1 MAQIPRA
8 LLQRWLVQAE
18 RWWCMTN
25 NRYLKRWDNSVQNNY
40 GKPSIALVKGKGI
53 VVTDADGKSYLDFLG
68 GIATSVLGHAHPAI
82 VKAVTK
88 QVSTLSHVSN
98 FYAHP
103 NAIELAE
110 KLVGMTGDESA
121 KVFFCQS
128 GAEANEAALKLSR
141 RTGKVRVVAAQGAF
155 HGRTMGA
162 LSLTGQPSKR
172 EPFLPLIK
180 GVKHVP
186 YGDIDAM
193 RKAVTKKTAMVII
206 EPIMGEAGVIV
217 PPADYLQELRLLCDK
232 SGALLVIDAVQT
244 GMGRTGDWFG
254 YEYSGITPDVITL
267 AKGLGG
273 GLPLGAMIA
282 LGKAADLFQ
291 PGDHGSTFGGN
302 PVTTSAGLA
311 AIKFIEAQ
319 EILSKVEKQG
329 AHLMQELA
337 LIPGVKEVRG
347 AGLLLG
353 IELDSIKVAVFADAM
368 RDAGVLVNAA
378 NPTTIRIA
386 PALIVSDAQINRFIT
401 IFRKVIADVK

>member
-1 MAQIPRA
+1 
-8 LLQRWLVQAE
+8 
-18 RWWCMTN
+18 MTN
-25 NRYLKRWDNSVQNNY
+25 KTMINRWKSSVQNNY
-40 GKPSIALVKGKGI
+40 GTPSIALVKGKGL
-53 VVTDADGKSYLDFLG
+53 VVTDADGKQYLDFLG
-68 GIATSVLGHAHPAI
+68 GIATNILGHAHPAI

-98 FYAHP
+98 FYVHP
-103 NAIELAE
+103 HAVELAE
-110 KLVGMTGDESA
+110 KLAAMTGDKSA

-141 RTGKVRVVAAQGAF
+141 RTGKVRIVAAQGAF

-162 LSLTGQPSKR
+162 LSLTGQPAKR
-172 EPFLPLIK
+172 EPFLPLVK

-186 YGDIDAM
+186 FGDIEAM

-217 PPADYLQELRLLCDK
+217 PPADYLRELRALCDAK
-232 SGALLVIDAVQT
+232 GALLVIDAVQT

-302 PVTTSAGLA
+302 PVTTAAGLA
-311 AIKFIEAQ
+311 AIKFIETQ
-319 EILSKVEKQG
+319 KILKKVEKQG
-329 AHLMQELA
+329 VYLMQELA
-337 LIPGVKEVRG
+337 VIPGVAEVRG

-353 IELDSIKVAVFADAM
+353 IELETKKASDVAVALQNE
-368 RDAGVLVNAA
+368 GVLVNAA
-378 NPTTIRIA
+378 NPTTIRLA
-386 PALIVSDAQINRFIT
+386 PALIVTDAQLKKFVS
-401 IFRKVIADVK
+401 IFKKVMSDGK

>member
-1 MAQIPRA
+1 
-8 LLQRWLVQAE
+8 
-18 RWWCMTN
+18 MTN
-25 NRYLKRWDNSVQNNY
+25 KKYSDRWDASLQNNY
-40 GKPSIALVKGKGI
+40 GKPAITLVKGKGI
-53 VVTDADGKSYLDFLG
+53 VVTDADGKTYLDFLG
-68 GIATSVLGHAHPAI
+68 GIATNILGHAHPAI

-88 QVSTLSHVSN
+88 QVSILSHVSN

-110 KLVGMTGDESA
+110 KLVSMTGDKNA

-186 YGDIDAM
+186 YGDINAM
-193 RKAVTKKTAMVII
+193 RKAVSKKTAMVII

-217 PPADYLQELRLLCDK
+217 PPADYLQQLRELCDK
-232 SGALLVIDAVQT
+232 NGSLLVIDAVQT

-302 PVTTSAGLA
+302 PVTTAAGLA

-353 IELDSIKVAVFADAM
+353 IELESLKASDVADAM
-368 RDAGVLVNAA
+368 RAAGVLVNAA
-378 NPTTIRIA
+378 NATTIRIA
-386 PALIVSDAQINRFIT
+386 PALVVTDAQINKFISL
-401 IFRKVIADVK
+401 FRKVVADAK

>member
-1 MAQIPRA
+1 
-8 LLQRWLVQAE
+8 
-18 RWWCMTN
+18 MTN
-25 NRYLKRWDNSVQNNY
+25 KKYLKRWDSSLQNNY

-53 VVTDADGKSYLDFLG
+53 VVTDADGKTYLDFLG
-68 GIATSVLGHAHPAI
+68 GIATSILGHAHPAI

-88 QVSTLSHVSN
+88 QISTLSHVSN

-110 KLVGMTGDESA
+110 KLAAMTGDKNA

-193 RKAVTKKTAMVII
+193 RKAISKKTAMVII
-206 EPIMGEAGVIV
+206 EPIMGEAGVVV
-217 PPADYLQELRLLCDK
+217 PPPDYLQELRRLCDK
-232 SGALLVIDAVQT
+232 NGSLLVIDAVQT

-291 PGDHGSTFGGN
+291 AGDHGSTFGGN
-302 PVTTSAGLA
+302 PVTTAAGLA
-311 AIKFIEAQ
+311 AIKFIETQ
-319 EILSKVEKQG
+319 DILQKVEEQG
-329 AHLMQELA
+329 LYLMQELA

-347 AGLLLG
+347 AGLLIG
-353 IELDSIKVAVFADAM
+353 IELESLKASEVSDAM
-368 RDAGVLVNAA
+368 REAGVLVNAA
-378 NPTTIRIA
+378 NGTTIRIA
-386 PALIVSDAQINRFIT
+386 PALIVTDAQINKFIAT
-401 IFRKVIADVK
+401 FRKVITDAK

>member
-1 MAQIPRA
+1 
-8 LLQRWLVQAE
+8 
-18 RWWCMTN
+18 
-25 NRYLKRWDNSVQNNY
+25 
-40 GKPSIALVKGKGI
+40 
-53 VVTDADGKSYLDFLG
+53 
-68 GIATSVLGHAHPAI
+68 
-82 VKAVTK
+82 
-88 QVSTLSHVSN
+88 LSHVSN

-110 KLVGMTGDESA
+110 KLTALTGDKSA

-141 RTGKVRVVAAQGAF
+141 RTGKMRVVAAQGAF

-186 YGDIDAM
+186 FGEIDAM
-193 RKAVTKKTAMVII
+193 RRAVNKKTAMVII

-217 PPADYLQELRLLCDK
+217 PPADYLQELRKLCDQN
-232 SGALLVIDAVQT
+232 GTLLVIDAVQT

-254 YEYSGITPDVITL
+254 YEYSGITPDVITV

-282 LGKAADLFQ
+282 LGKAAELFQ

-302 PVTTSAGLA
+302 PVTTAAGLA
-311 AIKFIEAQ
+311 AIEFIESKD
-319 EILSKVEKQG
+319 ILSKVEKQG
-329 AHLMQELA
+329 AHLIQELA

-353 IELDSIKVAVFADAM
+353 IELEALNASEVSDAM
-368 RDAGVLVNAA
+368 LAAGVLVNAA
-378 NPTTIRIA
+378 NATTIRIA
-386 PALIVSDAQINRFIT
+386 PALIVSDAQINKFIS
-401 IFRKVIADVK
+401 IFRKVLADGK

>member
-1 MAQIPRA
+1 MSNANY
-8 LLQRWLVQAE
+8 LDRWSA
-18 RWWCMTN
+18 
-25 NRYLKRWDNSVQNNY
+25 SIQNNY
-40 GKPSIALVKGKGI
+40 GKPSITLAKGKG
-53 VVTDADGKSYLDFLG
+53 VLVTDVDGKTYLDFLG
-68 GIATSVLGHAHPAI
+68 GIATSILGHAHPAI
-82 VKAVTK
+82 VKSVSK
-88 QVSTLSHVSN
+88 QISTLSHISN

-103 NAIELAE
+103 NAIALAE
-110 KLVGMTGDESA
+110 TLAKMTGEKNA

-128 GAEANEAALKLSR
+128 GAEANEAAFKLSR
-141 RTGKVRVVAAQGAF
+141 RSGKVRVVAAQGAF

-193 RKAVTKKTAMVII
+193 RKAVSKKTAMVII

-217 PPADYLQELRLLCDK
+217 PPQDYLQQLRYICDK
-232 SGALLVIDAVQT
+232 NGALLVIDAVQT

-291 PGDHGSTFGGN
+291 SGDHGSTFGGN
-302 PVTTSAGLA
+302 PVTTA
-311 AIKFIEAQ
+311 AALSVISFIEENQ
-319 EILSKVEKQG
+319 ILSKVQKQG
-329 AHLMQELA
+329 NYLMQEIA

-347 AGLLLG
+347 AGLLIG
-353 IELDSIKVAVFADAM
+353 IEFDSLKAPDIAAAM
-368 RDAGVLVNAA
+368 QTAGVLVNAA

-386 PALIVSDAQINRFIT
+386 PALIVSDAQINKFIS
-401 IFRKVIADVK
+401 IFKKVILNGK

>member
-1 MAQIPRA
+1 MSNKKF
-8 LLQRWLVQAE
+8 L
-18 RWWCMTN
+18 T
-25 NRYLKRWDNSVQNNY
+25 RWDASLQNNY
-40 GKPSIALVKGKGI
+40 GKPAITLVKGKGI
-53 VVTDADGKSYLDFLG
+53 VVTDADGKTYLDFLG
-68 GIATSVLGHAHPAI
+68 GIATSILGHAHPAI

-88 QVSTLSHVSN
+88 QVSVLSHVSN

-103 NAIELAE
+103 NAIALAE
-110 KLVGMTGDESA
+110 KLTKMTGDKNA

-186 YGDIDAM
+186 YGDINAM
-193 RKAVTKKTAMVII
+193 RKAITKKTAMVII

-217 PPADYLQELRLLCDK
+217 PPAEYLQQLRELCDK
-232 SGALLVIDAVQT
+232 NGSLLVIDAVQT

-302 PVTTSAGLA
+302 PVTTAAGIATIEFVESKKILA
-311 AIKFIEAQ
+311 
-319 EILSKVEKQG
+319 KVEKQG

-353 IELDSIKVAVFADAM
+353 IELESLKASDVSDAM
-368 RDAGVLVNAA
+368 RKAGVLVNAA
-378 NPTTIRIA
+378 NATTIRIA
-386 PALIVSDAQINRFIT
+386 PALIVTDAQINKFISL
-401 IFRKVIADVK
+401 FRKVIADGK

>member
-1 MAQIPRA
+1 
-8 LLQRWLVQAE
+8 
-18 RWWCMTN
+18 MTN
-25 NRYLKRWDNSVQNNY
+25 KKYVNRWQRSLQNNY
-40 GKPSIALVKGKGI
+40 GQPTIALVKGKGLL
-53 VVTDADGKSYLDFLG
+53 VTDADGKIYMDFLG
-68 GIATSVLGHAHPAI
+68 GIATNILGHAHPAI

-88 QVSTLSHVSN
+88 QVSLLSHVSN
-98 FYAHP
+98 FHAHP

-110 KLVGMTGDESA
+110 KLTALTGDKSA

-172 EPFLPLIK
+172 EPFFPLIK

-186 YGDIDAM
+186 FGDIDAM
-193 RKAVTKKTAMVII
+193 RKAVNKKTAMVII

-217 PPADYLQELRLLCDK
+217 PPAGYLQELRKLCDK
-232 SGALLVIDAVQT
+232 NGALLVIDAVQT

-254 YEYSGITPDVITL
+254 YEYSGITPDVITV

-282 LGKAADLFQ
+282 LGKAAELFL

-302 PVTTSAGLA
+302 PVTTAAGLA
-311 AIKFIEAQ
+311 AIEFIESKD
-319 EILSKVEKQG
+319 ILSKVEKQG
-329 AHLMQELA
+329 VHLIQELA

-353 IELDSIKVAVFADAM
+353 IDLESLKAPEVSDAM
-368 RDAGVLVNAA
+368 RAAGVLVNAA
-378 NPTTIRIA
+378 NATTIRIA
-386 PALIVSDAQINRFIT
+386 PALIVSDAQINKFIS
-401 IFRKVIADVK
+401 IFRKVLADGK

>member
-1 MAQIPRA
+1 
-8 LLQRWLVQAE
+8 
-18 RWWCMTN
+18 MTN
-25 NRYLKRWDNSVQNNY
+25 KKMLNRWNSVVQNNY
-40 GKPSIALVKGKGI
+40 GTPSIALVKGKGI
-53 VVTDADGKSYLDFLG
+53 VVTDVDGKQYLDFLG
-68 GIATSVLGHAHPAI
+68 GIATSILGHAHPAI

-110 KLVGMTGDESA
+110 KLTSMTGDKNA

-141 RTGKVRVVAAQGAF
+141 RTGKVRVVATQGAF

-172 EPFLPLIK
+172 EPFLPLVK

-193 RKAVTKKTAMVII
+193 RKAVTRKTAMVII
-206 EPIMGEAGVIV
+206 EPIMGEAGVVV
-217 PPADYLQELRLLCDK
+217 PPSDYLQQLRQLCDEK
-232 SGALLVIDAVQT
+232 GALLVIDAVQT

-282 LGKAADLFQ
+282 LGKASGLFQ

-302 PVTTSAGLA
+302 PVTTAAGLA
-311 AIKFIEAQ
+311 AINFIESKK
-319 EILSKVEKQG
+319 ILKKVELQG
-329 AHLMQELA
+329 NNLMQEIA
-337 LIPGVKEVRG
+337 MIPGVKEVRG
-347 AGLLLG
+347 AGLLIG
-353 IELDSIKVAVFADAM
+353 IELQTLKATYVVTAM
-368 RDAGVLVNAA
+368 REAGVLVNAA
-378 NPTTIRIA
+378 NETTIRIA
-386 PALIVSDAQINRFIT
+386 PALIVTDLQINKFIS
-401 IFRKVIADVK
+401 ILKKVITDAK

>member
-1 MAQIPRA
+1 
-8 LLQRWLVQAE
+8 
-18 RWWCMTN
+18 MTN
-25 NRYLKRWDNSVQNNY
+25 KTMINRWKSSVQNNY
-40 GKPSIALVKGKGI
+40 GTPSIALVKGKGL
-53 VVTDADGKSYLDFLG
+53 VVTDADGKQYLDFLG
-68 GIATSVLGHAHPAI
+68 GIATNILGHAHPAI

-98 FYAHP
+98 FYVHP
-103 NAIELAE
+103 HAVELAE
-110 KLVGMTGDESA
+110 KLAAMTGDKCA

-141 RTGKVRVVAAQGAF
+141 RTGKVRIVAAQGAF

-162 LSLTGQPSKR
+162 LSLTGQPAKR

-186 YGDIDAM
+186 FGDIEAM

-217 PPADYLQELRLLCDK
+217 PPADYLRDLRALCDAK
-232 SGALLVIDAVQT
+232 GALLVIDAVQT

-302 PVTTSAGLA
+302 PVTTAAGLA
-311 AIKFIEAQ
+311 AIKFIETQ
-319 EILSKVEKQG
+319 KILKKVEKQG
-329 AHLMQELA
+329 VYLMQELA
-337 LIPGVKEVRG
+337 VIPGVSEVRG

-353 IELDSIKVAVFADAM
+353 IELENLKAADIAK
-368 RDAGVLVNAA
+368 ALQNEGVLVNAA
-378 NPTTIRIA
+378 NATTIRLA
-386 PALIVSDAQINRFIT
+386 PALIVTDAQLKKFVS
-401 IFRKVIADVK
+401 IFKKVMSDGK

>member
-1 MAQIPRA
+1 
-8 LLQRWLVQAE
+8 
-18 RWWCMTN
+18 MTN
-25 NRYLKRWDNSVQNNY
+25 KKYLKRWDNSLQNNY
-40 GKPSIALVKGKGI
+40 GKPSIALVQGKGI
-53 VVTDADGKSYLDFLG
+53 VVTDADGNTYLDFLG
-68 GIATSVLGHAHPAI
+68 GIATSILGHAHPAI

-88 QVSTLSHVSN
+88 QISTLSHVSN

-110 KLVGMTGDESA
+110 KLAAMTGDKSA

-141 RTGKVRVVAAQGAF
+141 RTGKVRIVAAQGAF

-193 RKAVTKKTAMVII
+193 RKAISKKTAMVII

-217 PPADYLQELRLLCDK
+217 PPSEFLQQLRQLCDK
-232 SGALLVIDAVQT
+232 NGSLLVIDAVQT

-291 PGDHGSTFGGN
+291 AGDHGSTFGGN
-302 PVTTSAGLA
+302 PVTTAAGLA
-311 AIKFIEAQ
+311 AIEYIETKD
-319 EILSKVEKQG
+319 ILQKVEKQG

-353 IELDSIKVAVFADAM
+353 IELESLKASDVSDAM
-368 RDAGVLVNAA
+368 RDAGILVNAA
-378 NPTTIRIA
+378 NATTIRIA
-386 PALIVSDAQINRFIT
+386 PALIVTDAQINKFIST
-401 IFRKVIADVK
+401 FRKVITDAK

>member
-1 MAQIPRA
+1 
-8 LLQRWLVQAE
+8 
-18 RWWCMTN
+18 MTN
-25 NRYLKRWDNSVQNNY
+25 KTMINRWSNALQNNY
-40 GKPSIALVKGKGI
+40 GSPTIALVKGKGI
-53 VVTDADGKSYLDFLG
+53 VVTDADGKQYLDFLG
-68 GIATSVLGHAHPAI
+68 GIATNILGHAHPAI
-82 VKAVTK
+82 VKAVSK
-88 QVSTLSHVSN
+88 QVSVLSHVSN
-98 FYAHP
+98 FYVHP
-103 NAIELAE
+103 NAVELAE
-110 KLVGMTGDESA
+110 KLASMTGDKTA

-141 RTGKVRVVAAQGAF
+141 RTGKVRIVAAQGAF

-186 YGDIDAM
+186 YGNIEAM
-193 RKAVTKKTAMVII
+193 RKAVSKKTAMVII

-217 PPADYLQELRLLCDK
+217 PPADYLQELRALCDAK
-232 SGALLVIDAVQT
+232 GALLVIDAVQT

-311 AIKFIEAQ
+311 AIQFIESQ
-319 EILSKVEKQG
+319 KLLKKVEKQG
-329 AHLMQELA
+329 AFLMQELA
-337 LIPGVKEVRG
+337 LIPGVAEVRG

-353 IELDSIKVAVFADAM
+353 IELENLKSSDVASALQKE
-368 RDAGVLVNAA
+368 GVLVNAA
-378 NPTTIRIA
+378 NPTTIRLA
-386 PALIVSDAQINRFIT
+386 PALIVTDVQIKKFIT
-401 IFRKVIADVK
+401 IFKKVMSDGK

>member
-1 MAQIPRA
+1 
-8 LLQRWLVQAE
+8 
-18 RWWCMTN
+18 MTN
-25 NRYLKRWDNSVQNNY
+25 KTMINRWSNSVQNNY
-40 GKPSIALVKGKGI
+40 GSPTIALVKGKGI
-53 VVTDADGKSYLDFLG
+53 VVTDADGKQYLDFLG
-68 GIATSVLGHAHPAI
+68 GIATNILGHAHPAI

-88 QVSTLSHVSN
+88 QVSILSHVSN
-98 FYAHP
+98 FYVHP
-103 NAIELAE
+103 NAVELAE
-110 KLVGMTGDESA
+110 KLASMTGDKSA

-172 EPFLPLIK
+172 EPFLPLVK

-186 YGDIDAM
+186 YGDIEAM

-217 PPADYLQELRLLCDK
+217 PPADYLQELRALCDAK
-232 SGALLVIDAVQT
+232 GALLVIDAVQT

-302 PVTTSAGLA
+302 PVTTAAGLA
-311 AIKFIEAQ
+311 AIKFIESQ
-319 EILSKVEKQG
+319 KLLKKVEKQG
-329 AHLMQELA
+329 AYLMQELA
-337 LIPGVKEVRG
+337 LIPGVSEVRG

-353 IELDSIKVAVFADAM
+353 IELENLKSSDVAIALQKS
-368 RDAGVLVNAA
+368 GVLVNAA
-378 NPTTIRIA
+378 NPTTIRLA
-386 PALIVSDAQINRFIT
+386 PALIVTDVQIKKFIS
-401 IFRKVIADVK
+401 IFKKVMSDVK